1 MIVKTEVI
9 AAYMELCM
17 GQLVTCEFTYKRYS
31 ASMAALVADIFGAYM
46 VTVIM
51 LWEELVPR

>member
-17 GQLVTCEFTYKRYS
+17 GQLVTCEFTYKH
-31 ASMAALVADIFGAYM
+31 
-46 VTVIM
+46 
-51 LWEELVPR
+51 